1 MRAGSIFTE
10 LPGKEK
16 AEPAVMQVAVESD
29 LPGEPESGPG
39 HGKELFTSVDGK
51 AIDRMSTLH
60 ALYMQI
66 RFGDF
71 DRATE
76 ETKSALPRD
85 VAVMWGTLRGISR
98 ESLYFRFAAELA
110 SQNV

>member
-1 MRAGSIFTE
+1 MRAGSVFTE

-16 AEPAVMQVAVESD
+16 TEPAVIQVTIESD
-29 LPGEPESGPG
+29 LPENLRAALDTA
-39 HGKELFTSVDGK
+39 KELFTSVDGK

-66 RFGDF
+66 RFGDY
-71 DRATE
+71 DGATE

-85 VAVMWGTLRGISR
+85 VAVMWSTLHGVSR
-98 ESLYFRFAAELA
+98 ESLYFKFAAELA